1 MILSVNTTNVVSVN
15 TNSDSNINPI
25 ILCCL
30 FVITICFSKD
40 KLGALQPPILLKIKG
55 MFQLIQ
61 TTVR

>member
-15 TNSDSNINPI
+15 TNSESNINPI

-40 KLGALQPPILLKIKG
+40 KLGALHPQSYLKLKVC
-55 MFQLIQ
+55 FS
-61 TTVR
+61 